1 MKISRT
7 FLGGLL
13 LAALLVMSFDFHSI
27 SALEES
33 RRGKDQNSIGGMD
46 IADKRSQPLRERR
59 AVKKKFHGGY
69 SRTTARAGEKV
80 SPLVLLFSNDNIKKD
95 STQRTRKH

>member
-7 FLGGLL
+7 FLGGLI
-13 LAALLVMSFDFHSI
+13 LAALLLMSFVFHSI

-33 RRGKDQNSIGGMD
+33 RRGKDQNFIGGMD

-59 AVKKKFHGGY
+59 AVKK
-69 SRTTARAGEKV
+69 
-80 SPLVLLFSNDNIKKD
+80 N
-95 STQRTRKH
+95 STQDILERLQELEKK

>member
-7 FLGGLL
+7 FLGGLI
-13 LAALLVMSFDFHSI
+13 LAALLLMSFAFHSI

-33 RRGKDQNSIGGMD
+33 RRGKDQSSIGGMD

-59 AVKKKFHGGY
+59 AVKKN
-69 SRTTARAGEKV
+69 STEEILERLQELEK
-80 SPLVLLFSNDNIKKD
+80 K
-95 STQRTRKH
+95 

>member
-1 MKISRT
+1 MKISRI

-13 LAALLVMSFDFHSI
+13 LAALLVMSFAFHSI

-33 RRGKDQNSIGGMD
+33 RRGKDQNFIGGMD

-59 AVKKKFHGGY
+59 AVKKN
-69 SRTTARAGEKV
+69 STEDILERLQELEK
-80 SPLVLLFSNDNIKKD
+80 K
-95 STQRTRKH
+95 

>member
-7 FLGGLL
+7 FLGGLI
-13 LAALLVMSFDFHSI
+13 LAALLLMSFAFHSI

-33 RRGKDQNSIGGMD
+33 RRGKDQSSIGGMD

-59 AVKKKFHGGY
+59 AVKNNSTEDILERLQELEKK
-69 SRTTARAGEKV
+69 
-80 SPLVLLFSNDNIKKD
+80 
-95 STQRTRKH
+95 

>member
-13 LAALLVMSFDFHSI
+13 LAALLVMSFAFHSI

-33 RRGKDQNSIGGMD
+33 RRGKDQSSIGGMD

-59 AVKKKFHGGY
+59 AVKNNSTEDILERLQELEKK
-69 SRTTARAGEKV
+69 
-80 SPLVLLFSNDNIKKD
+80 
-95 STQRTRKH
+95 

>member
-1 MKISRT
+1 MKISRI

-13 LAALLVMSFDFHSI
+13 LAALLVMSFAFHSI

-33 RRGKDQNSIGGMD
+33 RRGKDQNFIGGMD

-59 AVKKKFHGGY
+59 AVKK
-69 SRTTARAGEKV
+69 
-80 SPLVLLFSNDNIKKD
+80 N
-95 STQRTRKH
+95 STQDILERLQELEKK